1 MCVPVDIVSLCYRL
15 DKISASLSNLRHQ
28 FYARIRGVHLIVPLR
43 IIHTTHNPSFD
54 PSSFDQSINIA
65 RFFPPIGK
73 LFSSITSSTLKNLKG
88 ESRRSKS
95 PRQENPWF
103 LFAPLYVSRMSG
115 NREETILSKRK
126 NLSTSSSISILSLSS
141 SYNLIDQRKK
151 CNWTSEIMS
160 R

>member
-1 MCVPVDIVSLCYRL
+1 MREFAECTSSFLWELYIQHITYRS
-15 DKISASLSNLRHQ
+15 I
-28 FYARIRGVHLIVPLR
+28 
-43 IIHTTHNPSFD
+43 HNPSIKVLISRDFSL
-54 PSSFDQSINIA
+54 PLANF
-65 RFFPPIGK
+65 
-73 LFSSITSSTLKNLKG
+73 FSSITSSTLKNLKG